1 MVLNNWIYNTFGPRH
16 FGDHYNIDE
25 IVRFDKEKNELIM
38 INIEFTKKQ
47 GFQRVWTENE
57 TRDEWEKTLLKA
69 IDGELLTFKMITA
82 ESNENSSIGKVIT
95 IESGMREL
103 EGARGKVFDYRF
115 KLEVVIRKKRL
126 RRNNNATN

>member
-47 GFQRVWTENE
+47 GFQRAWTENE